1 VARLN
6 LFAEVLELPKRLF
19 NVVVPGGTQDPLLL
33 TGVAMAGLPREVV
46 VAVVRVQARA
56 DPLKILLCLVV
67 PLAVLPEA
75 EAQPSPHADAQAA
88 EKQCNDEQCCAPA
101 RFV

>member
-1 VARLN
+1 MARLN

-67 PLAVLPEA
+67 PLAVVLGEL
-75 EAQPSPHADAQAA
+75 S
-88 EKQCNDEQCCAPA
+88 KSSSSGGSKRNLST
-101 RFV
+101 